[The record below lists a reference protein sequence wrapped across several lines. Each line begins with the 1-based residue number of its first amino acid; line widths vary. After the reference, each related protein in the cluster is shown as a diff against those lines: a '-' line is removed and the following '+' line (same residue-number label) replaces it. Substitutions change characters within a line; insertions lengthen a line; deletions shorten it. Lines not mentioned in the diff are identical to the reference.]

1 MDIALAQGV
10 AHELANTVD
19 DSVVWLSGIMGV
31 IFLAIAIA
39 LLVLVIWAIIST
51 LVDSDLTAGGKL
63 LWIIF
68 ELWTPLLGAVAW
80 LVVGRKGH
88 LNRLLGID
96 KGRAR
101 HSVPSSVGQHSNV
114 AGRSAAGAPQPPA
127 EQRPQSPGG
136 YQDGRQDQA
145 GLGNA

>member
-1 MDIALAQGV
+1 MGVALAQGV
-10 AHELANTVD
+10 RYELANTVD

-31 IFLAIAIA
+31 IFLIIGLA
-39 LLVLVIWAIIST
+39 LLILIIWAIIST

-80 LVVGRKGH
+80 LVVGRRGH

-101 HSVPSSVGQHSNV
+101 HTVPTSVGQHSNV
-114 AGRSAAGAPQPPA
+114 GTRPAPGAPQAPA
-127 EQRPQSPGG
+127 YERA
-136 YQDGRQDQA
+136 QDQT

>member
-19 DSVVWLSGIMGV
+19 DSAVWLSGIAGV
-31 IFLAIAIA
+31 IFLAIGLAVLI
-39 LLVLVIWAIIST
+39 LLIWAIVST
-51 LVDSDLTAGGKL
+51 LADSDLTAGGKL
-63 LWIIF
+63 LWVVF
-68 ELWTPLLGAVAW
+68 ELWTPLLGAIAW

-101 HSVPSSVGQHSNV
+101 HTVPTSVGQHSNV
-114 AGRSAAGAPQPPA
+114 ASRDD
-127 EQRPQSPGG
+127 RP
-136 YQDGRQDQA
+136 DQT
-145 GLGNA
+145 GLGHA